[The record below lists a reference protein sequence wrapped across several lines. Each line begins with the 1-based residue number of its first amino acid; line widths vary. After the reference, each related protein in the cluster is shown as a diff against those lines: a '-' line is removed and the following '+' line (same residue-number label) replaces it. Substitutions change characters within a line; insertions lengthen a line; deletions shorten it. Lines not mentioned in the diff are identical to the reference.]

1 MNRTFRSFPVKNFN
15 KTKQQVL
22 RWCNQ
27 SGTCCF
33 LDSHAYQLPNKQHEC
48 LAAAGVHQSILLKA
62 GNALHGLQVFMDQ
75 YQDWCFGHLGY
86 NLQAE
91 TESVFSE
98 KKCGV
103 PFPDLFFFIPQV
115 IIRLDENNLRV
126 GSLQEDHEQIFND
139 ILSVEEDHASSV
151 SSPVKL
157 CETISRQDYLKRL
170 EQVKAHILRGDCYE
184 LNYCI
189 EFFAE
194 DARVNPLGLYEQ
206 LASISPNPFAAYYR
220 IGDLYLLCASPERYI
235 ARQGDKIFSQ
245 PIKGT
250 VKRNKE
256 DLQEDNR
263 LKIYL
268 TGSTKEKS
276 ENVMVV
282 DLVRNDLSRVCLPA
296 SVQVEELFGVY
307 TFPHLHHMISTV
319 SGHLREGIQ
328 FSDIIRAT
336 FPMGSMTGAPKKRV
350 LELIDRYEPTA
361 RGIFSGALG
370 YITPEGDFDF
380 NVVIR
385 SIAYDQSTKHLS
397 YHVGSGITG
406 YADTEREYE
415 ECLLKAG
422 AIAQVLS

>member
-1 MNRTFRSFPVKNFN
+1 M
-15 KTKQQVL
+15 
-22 RWCNQ
+22 
-27 SGTCCF
+27 
-33 LDSHAYQLPNKQHEC
+33 
-48 LAAAGVHQSILLKA
+48 
-62 GNALHGLQVFMDQ
+62 
-75 YQDWCFGHLGY
+75 
-86 NLQAE
+86 
-91 TESVFSE
+91 
-98 KKCGV
+98 

-151 SSPVKL
+151 SAPVKL

-189 EFFAE
+189 EFIAE

-268 TGSTKEKS
+268 TESTKEKS

-422 AIAQVLS
+422 AISQVLS